1 MLNLWSDVTEG
12 TFGTAGSEGVSANV
26 SAEIESAV
34 TEDPVSMVEYVGSC
48 TEGMIA
54 VEAALAMAEG
64 RSVAKYLTATDE
76 SAKAELKTA
85 MEGVLADA
93 WDKIKDYAERAYEA
107 IKKFIKKVWNKMKG
121 YYGVVKAMMTKYG
134 KVIGSKDTSGLKVSW
149 VKVTLT
155 SDFAS
160 EIERKA
166 NAILSQGVEN
176 ASGGSDNANY
186 KDLIRQKLYQGGD
199 DEAHPEAFT
208 GDIKKQA
215 IRVADGGFDWM
226 YMDLFKLCDK
236 SERDII
242 KRLND
247 AKKQKIRATDSGTAS
262 DEDKQNSKDYIN
274 RCSRQAIQLIRMA
287 SVMAHTAAN
296 TLYSQ
301 SVRACRKAIRY
312 NAGDK
317 SASEESTD
325 FSALMATVL

>member
-12 TFGTAGSEGVSANV
+12 TFGMAGSEGVSASV

-34 TEDPVSMVEYVGSC
+34 TDDPVSMVEYVGSC

-76 SAKAELKTA
+76 SAKAELVTA

-107 IKKFIKKVWNKMKG
+107 IKKFLKKVWNKMKG

-134 KVIGSKDTSGLKVSW
+134 KVIGSKDTSGLRVSW
-149 VKVTLT
+149 VKVTLN
-155 SDFAS
+155 SGFAN
-160 EIERKA
+160 EIENKA
-166 NAILSQGVEN
+166 NGILSQGAAGGAN
-176 ASGGSDNANY
+176 GSDNANY
-186 KDLIRQKLYQGGD
+186 KDTLRNILYQGGD

-226 YMDLFKLCDK
+226 YMDMFKLCDK

-247 AKKQKIRATDSGTAS
+247 AKKQNIRNVDASQDTD
-262 DEDKQNSKDYIN
+262 ENKQNSKDAIN
-274 RCSRQAIQLIRMA
+274 RHTRQAIQLIRMA

-312 NAGDK
+312 NAGDR

-325 FSALMATVL
+325 FSALMATIL